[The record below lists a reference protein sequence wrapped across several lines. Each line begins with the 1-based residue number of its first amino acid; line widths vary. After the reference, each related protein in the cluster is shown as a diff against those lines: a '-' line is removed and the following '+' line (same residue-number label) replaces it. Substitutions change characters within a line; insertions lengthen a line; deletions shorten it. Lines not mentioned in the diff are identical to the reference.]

1 MIKKILFCLYAAV
14 TVCMGAATIV
24 EKYKGTDFTATHIYG
39 AWWFTLLWALLA
51 ATAVVYFIHRKVRKA
66 STVTLHL
73 SFVVILLGALLTH
86 VTSTRGVIHLRM
98 NEDTDTYF
106 VRTDNAKGAEERKL
120 PFNIRLDKFEIK
132 YKDGTS
138 APFDYESHFTITDN
152 GQLCTGMASMNNIY
166 IHDGIRLYQ
175 SSYDKDE
182 RGSILSLNRDPWGIP
197 VTYTGY
203 ALLFF
208 ALIWMLFDPKG
219 AFRRTLRHP
228 LLKKG
233 VLVVALLTG
242 IGGSVRAQHT
252 LPEETARKF
261 GKLNILYN
269 DRICPMQTFAIDFT
283 KKLYGSRTYK
293 GMTAEQVLTGFIFWG
308 DEWSGEPIIKMKS
321 GELKST
327 LQLPDYCT
335 VNMFFNRDMGGYILG
350 PYVTEYYQGN
360 HDKFHK
366 QAGEIDD
373 RLMLVMELRRG
384 TLLKVFPCTVD
395 GNITWFSP
403 TDRHPKT
410 LAEDHRLFMQNVF
423 SLLNEE
429 AHNGN
434 FAQMDEY
441 LGKMLRYQQDNGG
454 SSLPTEM
461 QTKAERIYNKV
472 PFATVLFM
480 LNLTL
485 GMLMLFFTIWRI
497 AGTQRATSRWQS
509 CVIPAGR
516 ALMVLSLLAL
526 TLCLALRWIVS
537 GKIPMTNGYE
547 TMLFVA
553 WMVMLLSLMA
563 SLRFKIMLTFGFLMS
578 GFFLLVSHIG
588 QMDPNIGNI
597 MPVLNSPLLSSHVSF
612 IMSSFAMLSLTFICG
627 VTALII
633 AVIAK
638 ANPARGAFSD
648 DIASRLASLQLLSRL
663 FLYPALTTLGIGIF
677 IGAIWANVS
686 WGQYWGW
693 DPKEVWALITFMV
706 YAIVAHTGTLPGL
719 NRPLRYHIFMTAA
732 FLTVLMTYFGV
743 NYVLGGMHSYA

>member
-1 MIKKILFCLYAAV
+1 MIKKILFFLYAAV

-24 EKYKGTDFTATHIYG
+24 EKYKGTDYTTTHVYG
-39 AWWFTLLWALLA
+39 AWWFTLLWAVLA
-51 ATAVVYFIHRKVRKA
+51 AVAIAYFVRGRVRRA

-73 SFVVILLGALLTH
+73 SFVIILLGALITH
-86 VTSTRGVIHLRM
+86 LFSTQGMIHLRM
-98 NEDTDTYF
+98 NEETTTYF
-106 VRTDNAKGAEERKL
+106 VRTDNAEGAEERKL
-120 PFNIRLDKFEIK
+120 PFSMRLDKFEIK
-132 YKDGTS
+132 YKDGTT
-138 APFDYESHFTITDN
+138 AVFDYESHFTITNN
-152 GQLCTGMASMNNIY
+152 GQQSKGVVSMNNIY

-197 VTYTGY
+197 VTYAGY
-203 ALLFF
+203 ALLFIT
-208 ALIWMLFDPKG
+208 LVWMLLDPKG

-228 LLKKG
+228 LLRKG
-233 VLVVALLTG
+233 VLVVALLAG
-242 IGGSVRAQHT
+242 IGGSAKAQNT
-252 LPEETARKF
+252 LPKGTAEKL
-261 GKLNILYN
+261 GELNILYN
-269 DRICPMQTFAIDFT
+269 DRICPLQTFAIDFT

-293 GMTAEQVLTGFIFWG
+293 ELTAEQVLAGFIFWG

-327 LQLPDYCT
+327 LQLPDYCS
-335 VNMFFNRDMGGYILG
+335 VNTFFNQDMGGYIIG
-350 PYVTEYYQGN
+350 PYVTEFYQGN

-366 QAGEIDD
+366 QVGDLDD
-373 RLMLVMELRRG
+373 RLMLIMELRRG
-384 TLLKVFPCTVD
+384 TLLKVFPCSVD
-395 GNITWFSP
+395 GKITWFSP
-403 TDRHPKT
+403 TDSYPKE
-410 LAEDHRLFMQNVF
+410 LAEDHRLFMQNIF

-434 FAQMDEY
+434 FSKMDEY

-454 SSLPTEM
+454 SSLPTER
-461 QTKAERIYNKV
+461 QIKAERIYNKV

-480 LNLTL
+480 FNLTL
-485 GMLMLFFTIWRI
+485 GVLMLFFTVWRI
-497 AGTQRATSRWQS
+497 AGARRSTSRS
-509 CVIPAGR
+509 TALVIPVGR
-516 ALMVLSLLAL
+516 ALMVLSMAAL
-526 TLCLALRWIVS
+526 TFCMALRWIVS
-537 GKIPMTNGYE
+537 GKVPMTNGYE

-553 WMVMLLSLMA
+553 WMVMLLSLIV
-563 SLRFKIMLTFGFLMS
+563 SRRFNIILTFGFIMS

-588 QMDPNIGNI
+588 QMDPNIGNV

-627 VTALII
+627 VIALALSAMRRVTDETIT
-633 AVIAK
+633 
-638 ANPARGAFSD
+638 
-648 DIASRLASLQLLSRL
+648 SLMLLSRL

-706 YAIVAHTGTLPGL
+706 YAIAVHTQTIPSLAK
-719 NRPLRYHIFMTAA
+719 PLRYHTFMTLA